1 MFLLTQIKVY
11 QWSVMLELELYDVEY
26 DAIRKE
32 NGPVNEPSH
41 HTVKRDLVLAEWGKK
56 GLDRCTYILEKRM
69 IGK

>member
-1 MFLLTQIKVY
+1 MVGNA
-11 QWSVMLELELYDVEY
+11 ELELYDVEY

-56 GLDRCTYILEKRM
+56 RIGPMYIHF
-69 IGK
+69 GKE

>member
-1 MFLLTQIKVY
+1 MVGNA
-11 QWSVMLELELYDVEY
+11 ELELYDVEY

-56 GLDRCTYILEKRM
+56 RIGPMYIHFGKRM